1 MRYQTIWS
9 ENLTV
14 KEKEPVC
21 IRDLCFSP
29 DGRQLLV
36 AANHDIHIFGAADGL
51 LINSLKEHRDV
62 VTSIAYSTD
71 GKRFA
76 TASADKLCIIWT
88 NKLEGVLKFS
98 HSDVVRCVVYNP
110 VTHQLVSGSSLD
122 FGMWSL
128 KQKSVSKI
136 KISNAINCAA
146 WSDDGQFLALGLVS
160 GAISIRGQNGEEKFR
175 IDKGSG
181 VPIWSLTFRFDAL
194 NQGHNLITM
203 DFEQRMKCYQF
214 ENKSELLNQYIGY
227 DAQFIQSLH
236 NYDFLMTG
244 GSNRQINLYT
254 KDGILLG
261 PVCDKQTGWI
271 RKAMLNRADERQIA
285 FCTQDGNLALVSIE
299 FDLVYSVHRER
310 YAFRERMTDVVI
322 QQLRTGEKIR
332 IKCHEPVKNL
342 ALCRNRFVVSSDKK
356 SKLIK
361 LINF

>member
-1 MRYQTIWS
+1 MKYQTAWS
-9 ENLTV
+9 DNLAI

-36 AANHDIHIFGAADGL
+36 AANHDIHIFGAKDGL
-51 LINSLKEHRDV
+51 LTNSLKEHKDV
-62 VTSIAYSTD
+62 VTSIAYSAD

-76 TASADKLCIIWT
+76 SASADKHCIIWT

-98 HSDVVRCVVYNP
+98 HSDVVKCVVYNP
-110 VTHQLVSGSSLD
+110 ITHQLVSGSTMD

-136 KISNAINCAA
+136 KISNAINCCA
-146 WSDDGQFLALGLVS
+146 WSEDGLFLALGLVS
-160 GAISIRGQNGEEKFR
+160 GTVSIRGQNGEEKFR
-175 IDKGSG
+175 IDKNSAA
-181 VPIWSLTFRFDAL
+181 PIWSLAFR
-194 NQGHNLITM
+194 GSYLITM
-203 DFEQRMKCYQF
+203 DFDQRMKFYEF
-214 ENKSELLNQYIGY
+214 ENRTELLNQFIGF
-227 DAQFIQSLH
+227 DGQFIQTLH
-236 NYDFLMTG
+236 AYDFLMTG
-244 GSNRQINLYT
+244 GSNRQISLYT

-261 PVCDKQTGWI
+261 PVCDKQSSWI
-271 RKAMLNRADERQIA
+271 RRATLNPTDERQIA
-285 FCTQDGNLALVSIE
+285 FGTQDGHLALVSID

-342 ALCRNRFVVSSDKK
+342 ALSRNRFVVG
-356 SKLIK
+356 L
-361 LINF
+361 N